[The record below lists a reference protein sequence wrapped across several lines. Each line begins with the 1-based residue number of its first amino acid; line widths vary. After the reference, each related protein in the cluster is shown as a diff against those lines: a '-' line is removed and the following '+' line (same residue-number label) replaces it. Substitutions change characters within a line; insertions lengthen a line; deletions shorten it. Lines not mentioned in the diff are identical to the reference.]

1 MEHPTE
7 LLNRFTLEDI
17 KRHRDSE
24 WIAKEKN
31 YHETAVGKLNA
42 LVRNYNGLAPYAVR
56 RAYYTRE
63 AEVERLYDECAP
75 AILRAL
81 AERMSEGAALSN
93 REGSGGA
100 VSGPV
105 GGGQLGRLVNNF
117 RFFEWLR
124 LLFRRL
130 FGIGT

>member
-17 KRHRDSE
+17 KRHRDPE

-31 YHETAVGKLNA
+31 YHETAVAKLNA

-63 AEVERLYDECAP
+63 AEVEKLYDECAP

-81 AERMSEGAALSN
+81 AERMSEGAALSS
-93 REGSGGA
+93 EGNAGSMGG
-100 VSGPV
+100 PI
-105 GGGQLGRLVNNF
+105 GGGQLGRMVNNF
-117 RFFEWLR
+117 RVFDWLR